1 MTARAPLIA
10 ARNSHFFMAGFI
22 DRARPL
28 CEFARHGESV
38 MPEFVTAPDGVAL
51 AYERLGEGP
60 AIVLVHGFGSSR
72 VQNWKSTGWYGA
84 LTQAGFSIV
93 AMDCRGHGDSGKPHD
108 PAAYG
113 HERMAEDVTVVMDAC
128 GLGQTLV
135 LGYSMGGFIGLR
147 LLAAC
152 PERMTRLAIA
162 GVGESYLEDRITS
175 PAARAALADA
185 LTTPD
190 KDMITDPRAR
200 MFRAFADQPGK
211 DRLALAACMRAMSP
225 RLPPE
230 TLSRLQ
236 RPVLVVD
243 GSEDETAG
251 AAQPLAA
258 SFANGRAVTIAGRD
272 HMSAVGDK
280 HTRQAVIDFFR

>member
-1 MTARAPLIA
+1 
-10 ARNSHFFMAGFI
+10 
-22 DRARPL
+22 
-28 CEFARHGESV
+28 
-38 MPEFVTAPDGVAL
+38 MPEFVTAGDGTPL
-51 AYERLGEGP
+51 AFERLGEGP

-72 VQNWKSTGWYGA
+72 LQNWKSTGWYGGLA
-84 LTQAGFSIV
+84 EAGFSIV

-113 HERMAEDVTVVMDAC
+113 HDRMAEDVVAVMDGCDLTDA
-128 GLGQTLV
+128 LV

-147 LLAAC
+147 LLASF
-152 PERMTRLAIA
+152 PQRVIKLAIA
-162 GVGESYLEDRITS
+162 GVGETYLRDDITS

-185 LTTPD
+185 LLTPD
-190 KDMITDPRAR
+190 KESITDSRAK

-225 RLPPE
+225 HLPLE

-236 RPVLVVD
+236 RPILVVD
-243 GSEDETAG
+243 GSQDETAG
-251 AAQPLAA
+251 APEPLAQA
-258 SFANGRAVTIAGRD
+258 FVDGRAVTIAGRD

-280 HTRQAVIDFFR
+280 NTRQAVIAFFR